1 MQFFAPLVI
10 LVGLVSGVLADE
22 CTGPNARTQPPR
34 GAIIVDVTG
43 GHPGSFKTVAE
54 GVAHLPNTTAEHT
67 LFVFPGIYEE
77 QVMVPKLNGP
87 LVVQGYTCNTES
99 YADNQVTIT
108 HKMAQ
113 KDVPASIKV
122 ERNSVTSTLGLKTS
136 TVKLYNLNVANP
148 EPKIS
153 QLGQAIALFVNT
165 TTSGFYGCNMTGYQ
179 DTLYANTGRQLYA
192 KSYIS
197 GAVDF
202 IFGQFSKVWFES
214 CDFESVGNGAITAN
228 GNLNSSNMS
237 EYVINKGRVF
247 GSSNGTA
254 YLGRP
259 WHPYARVVFQNSEL
273 GDVVNPQG
281 WQQWNGDNNTASVYF
296 KEFNNRGP
304 AAATDKRVSY
314 SGQLDAPVTITEIL
328 GEDYKSQWF
337 VDSKFV

>member
-1 MQFFAPLVI
+1 MQIFAPLVI

-179 DTLYANTGRQLYA
+179 VQHDTF
-192 KSYIS
+192 
-197 GAVDF
+197 VF
-202 IFGQFSKVWFES
+202 IFLQ
-214 CDFESVGNGAITAN
+214 
-228 GNLNSSNMS
+228 
-237 EYVINKGRVF
+237 
-247 GSSNGTA
+247 
-254 YLGRP
+254 
-259 WHPYARVVFQNSEL
+259 
-273 GDVVNPQG
+273 
-281 WQQWNGDNNTASVYF
+281 
-296 KEFNNRGP
+296 
-304 AAATDKRVSY
+304 Y
-314 SGQLDAPVTITEIL
+314 SG
-328 GEDYKSQWF
+328 
-337 VDSKFV
+337 

>member
-99 YADNQVTIT
+99 YADN
-108 HKMAQ
+108 
-113 KDVPASIKV
+113 
-122 ERNSVTSTLGLKTS
+122 
-136 TVKLYNLNVANP
+136 
-148 EPKIS
+148 
-153 QLGQAIALFVNT
+153 
-165 TTSGFYGCNMTGYQ
+165 Q